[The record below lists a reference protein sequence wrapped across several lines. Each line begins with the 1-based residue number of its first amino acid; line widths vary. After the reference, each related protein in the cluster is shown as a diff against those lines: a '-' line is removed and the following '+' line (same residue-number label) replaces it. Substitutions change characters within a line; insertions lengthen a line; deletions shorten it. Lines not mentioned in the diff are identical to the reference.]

1 MVELLSALVW
11 VRRHGEAFVNGTRE
25 LMAMPGLWLMPAI
38 PAPQRLEQEDRHEF
52 EVSLGYSE

>member
-25 LMAMPGLWLMPAI
+25 LMAMPGLVAHACNPST
-38 PAPQRLEQEDRHEF
+38 PETGTGGPP
-52 EVSLGYSE
+52 